1 MTAGGNE
8 GAGDRAQRA
17 MVGWLCIGVAILE
30 GFDLQ
35 VAGIAAPA
43 IAVSLAL
50 DTQAL
55 GLFFSAS
62 TFGLLFGAI
71 VGGRMADLWGRMEVL
86 AGSCALF
93 GIASI
98 ATGLATG
105 AETLVA
111 MRVLT
116 GLGLGGALPNLIALT
131 SQSARPGREKRA
143 VAYLYCGVP
152 VGGVGVSILGAT
164 MPDDW
169 PMLFFIGGALPVLL
183 AMVLWSRRHF
193 AGTADSQRSGKASVA
208 HALFGDGR
216 AIPTLLVWTAFFAA
230 LIILYLVLNWLPIL
244 LASAGLTARHA
255 LFAQVLFNGGGFI
268 ACLASAPL
276 FDGRHAWRVAF
287 CAFAA
292 IPCLL
297 FAMALS
303 NGTWSSLALAFLL
316 GAAILTTQSYLYS
329 IVPAV
334 YPQALGGTG
343 VGAAVAWGRIGS
355 ITGPLIGAWVLQ
367 STNSPASVLTAI
379 IPVAILAGVSAVAIP
394 WSLRGRAAIAA

>member
-1 MTAGGNE
+1 MASGAIPATNDGGP
-8 GAGDRAQRA
+8 RLL
-17 MVGWLCIGVAILE
+17 VGWLCIGVAILE

-43 IAVSLAL
+43 IAEALTL
-50 DTQAL
+50 DTDTL

-71 VGGRMADLWGRMEVL
+71 VGGRVADLWGRMEVL

-93 GIASI
+93 GVASI
-98 ATGLATG
+98 ATGFATG
-105 AETLVA
+105 AESLVA

-152 VGGVGVSILGAT
+152 IGGICVSVLGAA
-164 MPDDW
+164 MPDNW
-169 PMLFFIGGALPVLL
+169 SMLFFIGGGLPVAL
-183 AMVLWSRRHF
+183 ALVLWSKRRSDVR
-193 AGTADSQRSGKASVA
+193 TDRQPTGKPSAA
-208 HALFGDGR
+208 HALFGDNR
-216 AIPTLLVWTAFFAA
+216 LIPTLLVWTGFFAT
-230 LIILYLVLNWLPIL
+230 LIILYLVLNWLPTL
-244 LASAGLTARHA
+244 LASAGMTARAA
-255 LFAQVLFNGGGFI
+255 LMAQVLFNAGGFL

-276 FDGRHAWRVAF
+276 LDGRNAWRVAF

-297 FAMALS
+297 FAMTWP
-303 NGTWSSLALAFLL
+303 NGAWSSLGLAFFL
-316 GAAILTTQSYLYS
+316 GAAILTTQSYLYG
-329 IVPAV
+329 IAPAV
-334 YPQALGGTG
+334 YPLEAGGTG

-355 ITGPLIGAWVLQ
+355 ITGPLLGALVLG
-367 STNSPASVLTAI
+367 STNSPAAVLTAI
-379 IPVAILAGVSAVAIP
+379 IPVAILAGFAAVAIP
-394 WSLRGRAAIAA
+394 WSLRRRKPLAP